1 MGSIG
6 LCINLNMTDRIR
18 YIIKKFYIIEIS
30 LSLLFIIAVFISVH
44 SIVLFLKFDD
54 IYPGFFTYS
63 NAMVSIT
70 QRDTWEGIRAGLRPL
85 DIVLEVNGKRVNS
98 GSDILAIVKENP
110 DREISYMIMHRGEIR
125 SVNIK
130 SSRLSVRDKI
140 FTFYLPYS
148 IGLLFL
154 IIGGVVFLIRIRE
167 RANRV
172 FLIFC
177 SLIAIFYTTGFD
189 VNTTYTYSRIW
200 LLYPFFGAASLHLFL
215 IFPEERKR
223 VKKYPW
229 LLTIPY
235 VIVGIPVLFHEIF
248 YNSHRASFFFFKAIP
263 PLMGLFFFMDIA
275 VLSYTAIKTNS
286 FSVRHKSKALMIAVL
301 CASTLGVLWS
311 LTFPL
316 RSQYVTLDRAII
328 LSTIFPIF
336 MTYAILKENIFDID
350 RFIQNTMIYSVLSG
364 ILVGVYFLVVG
375 VVGFFTQK
383 VFLIGHTPF
392 ENILSILA
400 IVILFHPLR
409 VVIQRFIRRTF
420 YMDELRVQSE
430 LIELLTELGKA
441 MDINVIA
448 GKIILWIKKNLKFES
463 SFYVI
468 KENRFIKVKS
478 TIPEAPDFIMSP
490 SQEKMDELRKKP
502 FLITTGAVTKK
513 KTDPELR
520 YLFRA
525 LNNTVII
532 PVRFKERLLGVIGV
546 GKLEIDSFIRKYD
559 EEIFK
564 IIGENIGFFVENAI
578 NYAERRRHEHLAT
591 LGKMGAIIIHEVK
604 NPLGIIKSS
613 VGALQKR
620 LELKEPERELLK
632 YIEEE
637 VERINDTVRKVLDY
651 AKPTEPLFSLVD
663 IADVTRRTVK
673 MMDVLLKE
681 SKITPRLEIP
691 EEPVMIK
698 GDQNLLHQALLN
710 IIKNSIEETREGGM
724 LSVKVL
730 TPSEIDSESAIADGI
745 VGRMKE
751 LGARIKKSWTGLK
764 NVIIL
769 IEDDG
774 PGIRAEDK
782 DKIFEPFYS
791 TKHDGTGLG
800 LAITKQ
806 IIESHNGTIRAE
818 NRTERGTRFIIELPC
833 DIK

>member
-1 MGSIG
+1 MR
-6 LCINLNMTDRIR
+6 DRIK
-18 YIIKKFYIIEIS
+18 YIIKKFYIIEIF
-30 LSLLFIIAVFISVH
+30 LFFLFLIAVFISVH
-44 SIVLFLKFDD
+44 SIVLFLRFDD

-70 QRDTWEGIRAGLRPL
+70 QRDTWEGIKAGLRPL
-85 DIVLEVNGKRVNS
+85 DIVLEVNGKRVSS
-98 GSDILAIVKENP
+98 GSDVFAIVRENP
-110 DREISYMIMHRGEIR
+110 GREISYRIMHEGEIK

-130 SSRLSVRDKI
+130 SSYLSVRDKI

-189 VNTTYTYSRIW
+189 VNTTYTYSRVW

-235 VIVGIPVLFHEIF
+235 AIVGIPVLLHEIF

-275 VLSYTAIKTNS
+275 VLAYTAIKTNS
-286 FSVRHKSKALMIAVL
+286 PSVRHKAKALIIVVL

-316 RSQYVTLDRAII
+316 RSQYVTLDRAVV

-364 ILVGVYFLVVG
+364 ILVGVYFTVVG

-383 VFLIGHTPF
+383 VFLIGHTPI

-409 VVIQRFIRRTF
+409 VVVQRFIRRTF
-420 YMDELRVQSE
+420 YMDEFRVQSE
-430 LIELLTELGKA
+430 LIELLTELGRV

-448 GKIILWIKKNLKFES
+448 EKIILWIKKNLKFEA
-463 SFYVI
+463 SFYII
-468 KENRFIKVKS
+468 KDNRFVKVKS
-478 TIPEAPDFIMSP
+478 TIPESPDFVMAP
-490 SQEKMDELRKKP
+490 YQEKMDRLREKP
-502 FLITTGAVTKK
+502 FLVTTETVTKRR
-513 KTDPELR
+513 TDPELR

-525 LNNTVII
+525 LNHTVII
-532 PVRFKERLLGVIGV
+532 PVTVKRRLLGVIGL
-546 GKLEIDSFIRKYD
+546 GKLEIDSFIRRHD

-564 IIGENIGFFVENAI
+564 IISDNIGLFVENAI
-578 NYAERRRHEHLAT
+578 NYAERRRQEHLAT
-591 LGKMGAIIIHEVK
+591 LGKMGAIIIHEIK

-637 VERINDTVRKVLDY
+637 ADRINDTVRKVLDY
-651 AKPTEPLFSLVD
+651 AKPTEPIFSLID
-663 IADVTRRTVK
+663 IADVVRKTVK
-673 MMDVLLKE
+673 MTEVLLKE
-681 SKITPRLEIP
+681 SKITPRFEIP
-691 EEPVMIK
+691 DEPVVIK
-698 GDQNLLHQALLN
+698 GDANLLHQAFLN
-710 IIKNSIEETREGGM
+710 IIKNSIEEMREGGV
-724 LSVKVL
+724 LYVRVL
-730 TPSEIDSESAIADGI
+730 TPSEMDSESTTADGI
-745 VGRMKE
+745 VGRMRE
-751 LGARIKKSWTGLK
+751 FGAKVIKSWTGPR
-764 NVIIL
+764 NVRII

-774 PGIRAEDK
+774 PGIRNEDK

-800 LAITKQ
+800 LAITKH
-806 IIESHNGTIRAE
+806 IIESHNGTIMAE
-818 NRTERGTRFIIELPC
+818 NRAERGTRFIIELPS
-833 DIK
+833 DTK